1 MTLTTM
7 QFDILTYI
15 ERYQDKFLDMQ
26 TISDKT
32 HYSVEDVEA
41 TLKQLVSE
49 GLLDEKQQVTTK
61 AYTLLESYKVKKAI
75 FMAAGFGSRM
85 VPLTLSM
92 PKPLIKVNGKRI
104 IETLLDA
111 VLAAGIEDISIV
123 RGYQAEAFDMLLSKY
138 PMIKFIENPTY
149 NEANNIGSALKFKDL
164 MTNAYVL
171 ESDLVLYNPELIRK
185 YELHTNY
192 IGKYVNYTNDWC
204 FDVEDEII
212 RRVNSAG
219 GENCYHMYGI
229 SYWDEKA
236 AQQMVTDIPS
246 VFEMEG
252 GHQRYFDEV
261 ALTYCKDNFEVYIRP
276 VYEGDIIEID
286 TFGELQDIDD
296 SYKI

>member
-1 MTLTTM
+1 MTFTTM

-15 ERYQDKFLDMQ
+15 ERYQDKFLDVQ

-61 AYTLLESYKVKKAI
+61 AYTLLEPYKVKKAI

-85 VPLTLSM
+85 VPLTLSI

-219 GENCYHMYGI
+219 
-229 SYWDEKA
+229 
-236 AQQMVTDIPS
+236 
-246 VFEMEG
+246 
-252 GHQRYFDEV
+252 
-261 ALTYCKDNFEVYIRP
+261 
-276 VYEGDIIEID
+276 
-286 TFGELQDIDD
+286 
-296 SYKI
+296 